1 MFERTACRF
10 SLVHL
15 DGSFVVSSQYNFMS
29 VLLHL
34 DLSLFDSCSF
44 PSNSHF
50 RMPSSY
56 VKASPGYPCSQGA
69 EASFSCGDRDPR
81 CRYSWGLW
89 RERKCIF
96 IILLHTWLLCK
107 LLRRRELNRAALD
120 VSQAGAGDV
129 QILLGACGRLTKISF
144 FTVRFLLFL
153 ASTTLYWIQA
163 WTGRLGTVLLV

>member
-1 MFERTACRF
+1 MFERTACRI

-15 DGSFVVSSQYNFMS
+15 DGSFVVSFQYNFMS
-29 VLLHL
+29 VVLHL

-44 PSNSHF
+44 SSNSHF

-69 EASFSCGDRDPR
+69 EASFNCGDRDPR
-81 CRYSWGLW
+81 CRYSWGRW

-96 IILLHTWLLCK
+96 IVLLHTCLLCK

-120 VSQAGAGDV
+120 ASQAGAGDV
-129 QILLGACGRLTKISF
+129 QILLGACGRLTQNIFFYCSF
-144 FTVRFLLFL
+144 SPFSCFDNTLLDPSL
-153 ASTTLYWIQA
+153 DW
-163 WTGRLGTVLLV
+163 LLV